1 MPKKYRQGKKPSGKE
16 VKPADTSCAGA
27 CQYNVK
33 EDVVDKKRVKE
44 TAVFDKPKKGAIKKM
59 KKKGKVTPD
68 QSQ

>member
-1 MPKKYRQGKKPSGKE
+1 MPKKYKNGKKPSGKE
-16 VKPADTSCAGA
+16 VKPADNSCAGA

-44 TAVFDKPKKGAIKKM
+44 SAVFDKPKGKGIG
-59 KKKGKVTPD
+59 KKKEKKITPN

>member
-1 MPKKYRQGKKPSGKE
+1 MPKKLKSAPKR

-44 TAVFDKPKKGAIKKM
+44 SAVFDKPKKKGIGKKM
-59 KKKGKVTPD
+59 KKKITPN
-68 QSQ
+68 QS